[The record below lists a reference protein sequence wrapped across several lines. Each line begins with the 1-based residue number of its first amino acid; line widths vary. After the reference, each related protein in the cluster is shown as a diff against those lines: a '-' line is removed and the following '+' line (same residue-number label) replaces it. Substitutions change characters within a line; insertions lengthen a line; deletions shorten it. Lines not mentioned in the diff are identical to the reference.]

1 MSDITTYIK
10 IQRSAKWL
18 ITGLF
23 AIYFFVG
30 LFSFAD
36 YGLSWDENSQWK
48 NNGHANYNFIFH
60 NDERPLLDGIDKYHG
75 PAFELMLVFIEKA
88 FSLSE
93 LRSTFLMRHF
103 ITFLTFFI
111 SAIIF
116 FLLSKKIFKKDLTAL
131 LGTLMYVLSPHIYSH
146 SFYNSK
152 DAIFLAFFVFSLYSM
167 SIFMEKPGIKNAF
180 LYALLSAFTI
190 DIRII
195 GILFPLLTGFL
206 FMIDVFL
213 NRDLAKHSLKAFIFY
228 FIFLIPLIILFW
240 PVLWKDP
247 VFHFVEALKE
257 NSKYPWDGLV
267 LYFGEFTKASE
278 LPWHY
283 LLVWNFI
290 SRPVL
295 YSILFL
301 TGTGVLFSSLVT
313 SPIVFIKS
321 KKIEIIISSCFILP
335 LLVVFLYNSTAFDAG
350 RHFYFMHCS
359 FVLIALYGIDY
370 LLERIRVR
378 NVLLI
383 LYALFIVSFGGVIV
397 RMLQLHPYQHLYFNS
412 TVIGGLEKAQANFE
426 NDYWGLAA
434 RPLLERL
441 VQMDRSSSIKL
452 YAENYPG
459 QLNAAMLLVEDR
471 KRIIYVDTPE
481 IAKYYLADYRWSKI
495 TDYRYQKTVCDVEVS
510 GVKIASAFLVRS
522 PEQLYYAKGKQLF
535 YHKNDCEQ
543 KDSLWT
549 NNYIVEDSDSLKT
562 NNFML
567 LTDRMEYSDQLVIN
581 KLGSLAGKKGLI
593 LKLRFK
599 YRTVNAN
606 NDLKWVVTTG
616 SDLDKAYQWISA
628 YHINGAAQPEWREVS
643 CGIELAENKMDN
655 NKIKLYLW
663 NINKTKIFIDDI
675 EVELIEENQE

>member
-1 MSDITTYIK
+1 MNDMTTYTK

-18 ITGLF
+18 IVSLF

-60 NDERPLLDGIDKYHG
+60 NDEKTLLEGIDKYHG
-75 PAFELMLVFIEKA
+75 PAFELVLIFIEKA

-93 LRSTFLMRHF
+93 LRSIFLMRHL

-111 SAIIF
+111 SAIAF
-116 FLLSKKIFKKDLTAL
+116 FFLSKKIFKKDLTAL

-167 SIFMEKPGIKNAF
+167 LLFMEKPGIKNAF
-180 LYALLSAFTI
+180 VYALLSAFTT

-195 GILFPLLTGFL
+195 GILFPLLTIFL
-206 FMIDVFL
+206 FVTDVLFDRDKAKQSFKSFL
-213 NRDLAKHSLKAFIFY
+213 AY
-228 FIFLIPLIILFW
+228 FVFLIPLIILFW

-257 NSKYPWDGLV
+257 NSMYPWNGDV
-267 LYFGEFTKASE
+267 LYFGEYIKASE

-283 LLVWNFI
+283 LFVWNFI

-295 YSILFL
+295 YSFLFL
-301 TGTGVLFSSLVT
+301 IGTGFLFISLIK
-313 SPIVFIKS
+313 SPIVFIKG
-321 KKIEIIISSCFILP
+321 KKVEIIITSFFILP
-335 LLVVFLYNSTAFDAG
+335 LLAVLLFNSPAFDTG

-359 FVLIALYGIDY
+359 YILIALYGVDY
-370 LLERIRVR
+370 LLERIRVK
-378 NVLLI
+378 NILFVL
-383 LYALFIVSFGGVIV
+383 YSLFIISFGSVIV
-397 RMLQLHPYQHLYFNS
+397 RMIQLHPYQHLYFNS
-412 TVIGGLEKAQANFE
+412 TVMGGLEKAQANFE
-426 NDYWGLAA
+426 TDYWGLAA
-434 RPLLERL
+434 RSILQQIAEA
-441 VQMDRSSSIKL
+441 DSSATIKL
-452 YAENYPG
+452 FAENYPG
-459 QLNAAMLLVEDR
+459 KLNAAMLPLDDR

-481 IAKYYLADYRWSKI
+481 VAKYYLADYRWKKI
-495 TDYRYQKTVCDVEVS
+495 TDYRYQKTICDVEVS

-522 PEQLYYAKGKQLF
+522 PEALYYAKGKRLF

-562 NNFML
+562 NSCMF
-567 LTDRMEYSDQLVIN
+567 LTDGMEYSDQLLID
-581 KLGSLAGKKGLI
+581 KLGVLAGKKGLI
-593 LKLRFK
+593 LKLKFK
-599 YRTVNAN
+599 YITEGSN

-616 SDLDKAYQWISA
+616 SDLAKPYQWISA
-628 YHINGAAQPEWREVS
+628 YSIFGVAQSSWKEVS
-643 CGIELAENKMDN
+643 CGVELAANSIDN

-663 NINKTKIFIDDI
+663 NINKTRIFIDDI